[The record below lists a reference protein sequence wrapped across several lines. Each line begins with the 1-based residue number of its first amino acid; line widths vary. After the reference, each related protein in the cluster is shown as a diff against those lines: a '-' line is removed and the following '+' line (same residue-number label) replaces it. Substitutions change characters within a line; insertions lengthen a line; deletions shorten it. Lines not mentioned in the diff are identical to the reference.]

1 MIMRFVGKRVLIVGA
16 SSGLGE
22 AMARS
27 LAAEGA
33 NLRLVDRDADGL
45 ERLAAALPDA
55 LSVAGDAA
63 DPATVAQ
70 AVRAA
75 GDVDIL
81 IHTAG
86 IDPLSATDVPGTSL
100 DDWQAILSVNLT
112 SAFLFAR
119 ALLPGMIDRGKGCL
133 LFTGSIAGLK
143 PTPREAAYAV
153 SKAGVIQ
160 LMRAI
165 ALDHA
170 RQGIRANALCPGFL
184 ESVMADRKAT
194 MSPADLA
201 ARSQAAV
208 DLVPLGREGRYAEMA
223 ALALN
228 LCDDAISGYITGQ
241 SIVADGGMMLA

>member
-1 MIMRFVGKRVLIVGA
+1 MRFSGKRVLIVGA
-16 SSGLGE
+16 SSGLG
-22 AMARS
+22 AAAARAFAGQG
-27 LAAEGA
+27 AA
-33 NLRLVDRDADGL
+33 LVLVDRDAAGVQH
-45 ERLAAALPDA
+45 LAATLPDA
-55 LSVAGDAA
+55 TAIAGDATDA
-63 DPATVAQ
+63 ATVA
-70 AVRAA
+70 AA
-75 GDVDIL
+75 TAGAVDIL

-100 DDWQAILSVNLT
+100 DDWQAILAVNLT

-119 ALLPGMIDRGKGCL
+119 AVLPGMIDRRCGTL

-143 PTPREAAYAV
+143 PTPNEVAYSV

-184 ESVMADRKAT
+184 ESVMADRKGAMT
-194 MSPADLA
+194 ADALA
-201 ARSQAAV
+201 ARSEAAAA
-208 DLVPLGREGRYAEMA
+208 LVPLGREGRYAEMA
-223 ALALN
+223 ALAMT
-228 LCDDAISGYITGQ
+228 LCDDAVSGYITGQ

>member
-1 MIMRFVGKRVLIVGA
+1 MRFSGKRVLIVGA
-16 SSGLGE
+16 SSGLG
-22 AMARS
+22 AAAARAFAGQG
-27 LAAEGA
+27 AA
-33 NLRLVDRDADGL
+33 LVLVDRDAAGVPH
-45 ERLAAALPDA
+45 LAATLPDA
-55 LSVAGDAA
+55 TAIAGDATDA
-63 DPATVAQ
+63 ATVA
-70 AVRAA
+70 AA
-75 GDVDIL
+75 TAGAVDIL

-119 ALLPGMIDRGKGCL
+119 AVLPGMIDRRSGTM

-143 PTPREAAYAV
+143 PTPNEVAYSV

-184 ESVMADRKAT
+184 ESVMADRKGAMT
-194 MSPADLA
+194 ADALA
-201 ARSQAAV
+201 ARSEAAAA
-208 DLVPLGREGRYAEMA
+208 LVPLGREGRYAEMA
-223 ALALN
+223 ALAMT
-228 LCDDAISGYITGQ
+228 LCDDAVSGYITGQ

>member
-1 MIMRFVGKRVLIVGA
+1 MRFTGKQVLVVGA
-16 SSGLGE
+16 SSGLG
-22 AMARS
+22 AAVARS
-27 LAAEGA
+27 FAAEGA
-33 NLRLVDRDADGL
+33 GLVLVDRDRAGL
-45 ERLAAALPDA
+45 DRLTSTLPNA
-55 LSVAGDAA
+55 IAIAGDAA
-63 DPATVAQ
+63 DPATVAT
-70 AVRAA
+70 ATA
-75 GDVDIL
+75 GAVDIL

-119 ALLPGMIDRGKGCL
+119 AVLPGMIDRRSGSL

-143 PTPREAAYAV
+143 PTPQEVAYSV

-184 ESVMADRKAT
+184 EAVMADRKEAMT
-194 MSPADLA
+194 AEGLA
-201 ARSQAAV
+201 ARSQAAAT
-208 DLVPLGREGRYAEMA
+208 LVPLGREGRYAEMA
-223 ALALN
+223 TLALN

-241 SIVADGGMMLA
+241 AIVADGGMMLA